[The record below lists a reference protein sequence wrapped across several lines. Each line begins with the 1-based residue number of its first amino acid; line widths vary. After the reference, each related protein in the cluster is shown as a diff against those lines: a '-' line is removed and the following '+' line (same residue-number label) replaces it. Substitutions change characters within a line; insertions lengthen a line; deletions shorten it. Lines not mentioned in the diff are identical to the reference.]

1 MHSSTDSDRLKFCSA
16 LSAALT
22 ARVIVSQE
30 IKSAI
35 KEKMSRI
42 RRAFFKNTVPF
53 DQILFQS
60 SYILE
65 TLEGNLAP
73 RVLKKWFIYF
83 FGWWNIL
90 LLRTSTCSECTNTK
104 KRTIDHSLPQAEPTC
119 HTCCH
124 AYCVTNQVTH
134 FRSTTSVAFPGRGG
148 ITWPIFGYR
157 RVTEG
162 LKPWPCLGQKKS

>member
-65 TLEGNLAP
+65 TLEGNPAP

-90 LLRTSTCSECTNTK
+90 LLRTPTCSECTNTK
-104 KRTIDHSLPQAEPTC
+104 KRTIDHSLPQAEPTFA
-119 HTCCH
+119 HMLSRLLRDKSSH
-124 AYCVTNQVTH
+124 SLSFHHQRGV
-134 FRSTTSVAFPGRGG
+134 PGAGG
-148 ITWPIFGYR
+148 AELLDQYLGIGELL
-157 RVTEG
+157 RV
-162 LKPWPCLGQKKS
+162 

>member
-65 TLEGNLAP
+65 TLEGNPAP

-90 LLRTSTCSECTNTK
+90 LLRTPTCSECTNTK

-134 FRSTTSVAFPGRGG
+134 FRSTTSVAFPGRRGELLDQYLG
-148 ITWPIFGYR
+148 IGELL
-157 RVTEG
+157 RV
-162 LKPWPCLGQKKS
+162 

>member
-1 MHSSTDSDRLKFCSA
+1 MHSSTDSDGLNFCSA

-53 DQILFQS
+53 DQSLFQS
-60 SYILE
+60 CYILD
-65 TLEGNLAP
+65 GNPAP

-83 FGWWNIL
+83 FG
-90 LLRTSTCSECTNTK
+90 
-104 KRTIDHSLPQAEPTC
+104 
-119 HTCCH
+119 
-124 AYCVTNQVTH
+124 
-134 FRSTTSVAFPGRGG
+134 
-148 ITWPIFGYR
+148 
-157 RVTEG
+157 
-162 LKPWPCLGQKKS
+162 

>member
-65 TLEGNLAP
+65 TLEGNPAP

-90 LLRTSTCSECTNTK
+90 LLRTPTCSECTNTK
-104 KRTIDHSLPQAEPTC
+104 KGTIDHSLPQAEPTC

-134 FRSTTSVAFPGRGG
+134 FRSTTCVEFPRGDYLTN
-148 ITWPIFGYR
+148 IW
-157 RVTEG
+157 V
-162 LKPWPCLGQKKS
+162 

>member
-65 TLEGNLAP
+65 TLEGNPAP

-83 FGWWNIL
+83 SVDEIFYCLGLPPAQNVQTL
-90 LLRTSTCSECTNTK
+90 K
-104 KRTIDHSLPQAEPTC
+104 KEQLT
-119 HTCCH
+119 
-124 AYCVTNQVTH
+124 TH
-134 FRSTTSVAFPGRGG
+134 FRRQSPLVTHVVTLIAWQIKSLTFVPPPAWRSRGG
-148 ITWPIFGYR
+148 GELLDQYLGIGELL
-157 RVTEG
+157 RV
-162 LKPWPCLGQKKS
+162 

>member
-1 MHSSTDSDRLKFCSA
+1 MHSSTDSDRLKFCSV

-65 TLEGNLAP
+65 TLEGNPAP
-73 RVLKKWFIYF
+73 RVLKKWFNYF
-83 FGWWNIL
+83 RLMKYSI
-90 LLRTSTCSECTNTK
+90 
-104 KRTIDHSLPQAEPTC
+104 A
-119 HTCCH
+119 
-124 AYCVTNQVTH
+124 
-134 FRSTTSVAFPGRGG
+134 
-148 ITWPIFGYR
+148 
-157 RVTEG
+157 
-162 LKPWPCLGQKKS
+162 

>member
-16 LSAALT
+16 LSAVLT

-65 TLEGNLAP
+65 TLEGNPAP

-90 LLRTSTCSECTNTK
+90 LLRTPTCSECTNTK

>member
-83 FGWWNIL
+83 FG
-90 LLRTSTCSECTNTK
+90 
-104 KRTIDHSLPQAEPTC
+104 
-119 HTCCH
+119 
-124 AYCVTNQVTH
+124 
-134 FRSTTSVAFPGRGG
+134 
-148 ITWPIFGYR
+148 
-157 RVTEG
+157 
-162 LKPWPCLGQKKS
+162 